1 MPDAPAPEES
11 NMPDEQ
17 KPRKQRPSR
26 ASRRF
31 GYAVSIAVNAVMLF
45 IVNNILSWDWSF
57 LSWLTD
63 EFADLLPYVNL
74 SIVASIIVS
83 LISMVYDPLW
93 FRSLTQV
100 ILAGIS
106 LVVVVQTYRIF
117 PFDFSETAVDWTT
130 MARVLLV
137 IMMVALVAGIIG
149 EMAKLVRELSRSES
163 LRPPAEPA
171 T

>member
-1 MPDAPAPEES
+1 MTE
-11 NMPDEQ
+11 EQ
-17 KPRKQRPSR
+17 KPRKKRPSR

-31 GYAVSIAVNAVMLF
+31 GYGVSIAVNVVMLF

-63 EFADLLPYVNL
+63 DFGDLVPYINVSIFA
-74 SIVASIIVS
+74 SIVVS
-83 LISMVYDPLW
+83 LICMAYDPLW

-130 MARVLLV
+130 MARILLV

-149 EMAKLVRELSRSES
+149 EIAKTARELSQTKT
-163 LRPPAEPA
+163 LTPPAEPA